1 MMFKSAWPKAKK
13 LQSENIMK
21 LRNLLVLG
29 SMAVMGAAFTSCSKD
44 IAYDNEGLAKE
55 ALQQLNAEYDAN
67 FVKKYGAIDPNQ
79 TWDFATMT
87 PVYSLPSTSTRAG
100 ETRGTVELKSTGTLT
115 IDGGEGSVFDWLST
129 NMPAGQN
136 HSQVGSP
143 FKAVMS
149 RNTFIVAPFYQGY
162 ATYFWELWVNVN
174 GNEYKIWEKYKDLKY
189 KKEGDDKWYTLDK
202 YGIPKGVVKVQ
213 APTYT
218 FTATEGSQLYFFMKV
233 WTGGDNAHA
242 NDPEGKHA
250 NKILTSLESG
260 NMRALQKE
268 QGLPKPAGVPDDYFA
283 YLIGCEDGAPDGDF
297 EDLGFLFF
305 GPPIKGVEEVE
316 VRETKRY
323 MMEDLGATDDFD
335 FNDVVVDVSNVWTK
349 KITRQENA
357 STGEVAYHEEVLEN
371 SKRQEAIVRAAGG
384 IYDFELKIGTTDPW
398 KKSDDLDVTTM
409 WNTGKQGPIDYNAEL
424 AKFNVTG
431 WIPGENNIE
440 LTVFLPDNKKSAATE
455 VKIQFPRKGTAPK
468 MIAFDAGESWNWMKE
483 RQSVPGGTGS
493 EGDWWFWTNEQ

>member
-1 MMFKSAWPKAKK
+1 
-13 LQSENIMK
+13 MK
-21 LRNLLVLG
+21 LSNLLVLG

-44 IAYDNEGLAKE
+44 IAYDSEGLAKE
-55 ALQQLNAEYDAN
+55 ATQKLNAEYDAN

-100 ETRGTVELKSTGTLT
+100 ETRGSVELQSTGTLE
-115 IDGGEGSVFDWLST
+115 IDGGEGSVFDWLRT
-129 NMPAGQN
+129 TLPAGVN

-149 RNTFIVAPFYQGY
+149 RNTFIVAPFYQGC
-162 ATYFWELWVNVN
+162 ASYFWELWVNVD

-189 KKEGDDKWYTLDK
+189 QLAGDAEDKWRTLDTN
-202 YGIPKGVVKVQ
+202 GIPAGVVKVQ

-218 FTATEGSQLYFFMKV
+218 FTATEGSRLFFFMKV
-233 WTGGDNAHA
+233 WTGGETAHT

-260 NMRALQKE
+260 NMRALQGE
-268 QGLPKPAGVPDDYFA
+268 HDLPMPAGVPDNYFA

-305 GPPIKGVEEVE
+305 GPPIEEVEEVE

-335 FNDVVVDVSNVWTK
+335 FNDVVVDVSNVWVK
-349 KITRQENA
+349 KITRTENA
-357 STGEVAYHEEVLEN
+357 STGEVAYNEEVKEG
-371 SKRQEAIVRAAGG
+371 SQRQEAIVRAAGG
-384 IYDFELKIGTTDPW
+384 IYDFTLTIGTTTPW
-398 KKSDDLDVTTM
+398 KKSDKLAVSTM
-409 WNTGKQGPIDYNAEL
+409 WNTGWDNSTIDYNAEL
-424 AKFNVTG
+424 AKFDVTG
-431 WIPGENNIE
+431 WDKDANNIE
-440 LTVFLPDNKKSAATE
+440 LTVSLPEGPQSAGNVNT
-455 VKIQFPRKGTAPK
+455 ITFPKAGTAPK
-468 MIAFDAGESWNWMKE
+468 MIAVEATQNWMTE
-483 RQSVPGGTGS
+483 RNSVPS
-493 EGDWWFWTNEQ
+493 SWWY

>member
-1 MMFKSAWPKAKK
+1 M
-13 LQSENIMK
+13 
-21 LRNLLVLG
+21 LG

-44 IAYDNEGLAKE
+44 IAYDSEGLAKE

-79 TWDFATMT
+79 SWDFATMT

-100 ETRGTVELKSTGTLT
+100 ETPSTVELVSKGSFV
-115 IDGGEGSVFDWLST
+115 IDGGEGSVFDWLRT

-136 HSQVGSP
+136 HTQVGSP
-143 FKAVMS
+143 FKAVLS
-149 RNTFIVAPFYQGY
+149 RNTFIVAPFYQGC
-162 ATYFWELWVNVN
+162 ATYFWELWVNIN
-174 GNEYKIWEKYKDLKY
+174 GKEYKIWEKYDNLLYQIK
-189 KKEGDDKWYTLDK
+189 GDDATNTWRKLTKDGL
-202 YGIPKGVVKVQ
+202 PAGVTKVQ
-213 APTYT
+213 APT
-218 FTATEGSQLYFFMKV
+218 FTYKATEGSQLFFFMKV
-233 WTGGDNAHA
+233 WPNDKAHKD
-242 NDPEGKHA
+242 DPDGEVT
-250 NKILTSLESG
+250 NVTILSSLENG
-260 NMRALQKE
+260 NMRALQSMN
-268 QGLPKPAGVPDDYFA
+268 GLPKPANVPDDYFS

-305 GPPIKGVEEVE
+305 GPPIKEVEEVE